1 MENHVE
7 GAAET
12 RVATENHPGID
23 AETRKEWIAPELR
36 KIDIEEITANGDFL
50 ANDGGLT
57 SS

>member
-12 RVATENHPGID
+12 RVATENHAGSA
-23 AETRKEWIAPELR
+23 AETRKQWIAPELR
-36 KIDIEEITANGDFL
+36 KIDIEEITANGDFHAGDAVL
-50 ANDGGLT
+50 